1 MYRCVLILLFFQI
14 LGFVKLKEFLLN
26 SFLSISHIFLLLI
39 LKMNVFLNKRLLFIA
54 ICWSAIPGF
63 FILERIFLN
72 EFQSYYM
79 SRLSGG
85 ILRMNLNVDKVL
97 IESVA
102 TSLW

>member
-1 MYRCVLILLFFQI
+1 
-14 LGFVKLKEFLLN
+14 
-26 SFLSISHIFLLLI
+26 
-39 LKMNVFLNKRLLFIA
+39 MNVFLNRQVLFIA

-97 IESVA
+97 IESAA
-102 TSLW
+102 TSLWYVFDCLVMNISYTCCVNGEILNL